1 MFYCRALYFTSVC
14 WASVLCVHGEAQAPG
29 EGSFL
34 APSLFLTSS
43 LFLTCVKPCIVQGE
57 YESSD
62 AVGLQIQD
70 S

>member
-34 APSLFLTSS
+34 APSLFLT
-43 LFLTCVKPCIVQGE
+43 CVKPCIVQGE

>member
-14 WASVLCVHGEAQAPG
+14 WASVLCGSVPCVQCEAQATG
-29 EGSFL
+29 EGGFL
-34 APSLFLTSS
+34 LPSP
-43 LFLTCVKPCIVQGE
+43 FLTCVKPCIVQGE